1 MKKFITAIM
10 VLMLIF
16 TAFGCSRQETI
27 SCYAETDTCEVSEP
41 TYTPDISN
49 TADDAMPDNA
59 PPDAALPSANIA
71 EAESFIITLPDI
83 VSENCDFTVSDNSV
97 IFTMKDG
104 GDYVCEFVCC
114 GAADYSEEFWV
125 YKAAE
130 NGPNIIYI
138 AFPTCGTL
146 NNEAVREILKDVTE
160 AIKTAPVE
168 FK

>member
-1 MKKFITAIM
+1 MKKFITS
-10 VLMLIF
+10 VLVLTLIL

-27 SCYAETDTCEVSEP
+27 SCYAEVDTPEVSDP
-41 TYTPDISN
+41 TDIPEASN
-49 TADDAMPDNA
+49 PTGDDMPDSA
-59 PPDAALPSANIA
+59 PPDAVLPSVSVA

-83 VSENCDFTVSDNSV
+83 VTENCDYTVSDDTV

-130 NGPNIIYI
+130 NGPNIVYI

-146 NNEAVREILKDVTE
+146 NNEAIRETLEAVTE